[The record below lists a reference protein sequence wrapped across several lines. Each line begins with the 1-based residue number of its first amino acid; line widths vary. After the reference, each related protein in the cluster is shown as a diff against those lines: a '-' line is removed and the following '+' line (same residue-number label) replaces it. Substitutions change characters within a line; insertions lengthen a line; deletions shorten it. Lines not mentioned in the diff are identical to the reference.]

1 MRSRIAVPRGYRLS
15 GVLLLIFAACLV
27 ASCSN
32 QPRAGNAN
40 SSSTSSNKN
49 GGAAPDS
56 RETGAD
62 SSVDIKDPDRFSLS
76 MSISAQEINNE
87 PSSMPTL
94 QFGFTR
100 FDSDRRWTFSLPV
113 PLGQVV
119 YLEKSGLMYL
129 ILSDR
134 KQYVELNSNDLGF
147 QMDRAMT
154 PSAIAN
160 QLKARARAEAL
171 GIELVNGR
179 SARKFRFKSES
190 LTQDGAI
197 YVDIETGLPVRAE
210 VNTSPPSG
218 KPLRIIVEGRDVQLN
233 PDRAIFDVPAGMKKV
248 STQEAKQAIDVFAGI
263 LKSFSDVL
271 SGSASSLPQEPK
283 SIANTNAVRPRR

>member
-1 MRSRIAVPRGYRLS
+1 MSSGIAGPGGYRLTA
-15 GVLLLIFAACLV
+15 VLFLTFAACCA

-40 SSSTSSNKN
+40 SSSTSGNKN
-49 GGAAPDS
+49 GGAPET
-56 RETGAD
+56 RETGTD
-62 SSVDIKDPDRFSLS
+62 SSVDVKDPDRFGLS
-76 MSISAQEINNE
+76 MTISAQEINNE

-94 QFGFTR
+94 QFGFTK
-100 FDSDRRWTFSLPV
+100 FDADRRWTFSLPA

-129 ILSDR
+129 ILTDR
-134 KQYVELNSNDLGF
+134 KQYVELNSNDLGL
-147 QMDRAMT
+147 QMGRAMT

-160 QLKARARAEAL
+160 QLKDRARAEAL
-171 GIELVNGR
+171 GVELVNGR
-179 SARKFRFKSES
+179 SARKFRLKSES
-190 LTQDGAI
+190 QTQDGAI

-210 VNTSPPSG
+210 VNTTPASG
-218 KPLRIIVEGRDVQLN
+218 KPLRIIVEGREVQLN

-248 STQEAKQAIDVFAGI
+248 STQEAKQAIDMFAGI

-271 SGSASSLPQEPK
+271 SGSASSVPQEPK
-283 SIANTNAVRPRR
+283 PIANTNAVRPRR

>member
-1 MRSRIAVPRGYRLS
+1 MSSRIAGPRLYRLTV
-15 GVLLLIFAACLV
+15 VLFLTFAACFV
-27 ASCSN
+27 QSCSN

-40 SSSTSSNKN
+40 SSSTSANKN
-49 GGAAPDS
+49 GGAVPDS
-56 RETGAD
+56 RESGTD

-76 MSISAQEINNE
+76 MTISAQEINNE

-100 FDSDRRWTFSLPV
+100 FDEDRRWTFSLPA

-134 KQYVELNSNDLGF
+134 KQYVELNLNDLGF
-147 QMDRAMT
+147 QMARAMT

-160 QLKARARAEAL
+160 QLKTRARAEAL
-171 GIELVNGR
+171 GVELVNGR

-190 LTQDGAI
+190 QIQDGAI

-210 VNTSPPSG
+210 VNTSPASG
-218 KPLRIIVEGRDVQLN
+218 KPLRIIVEGREIQLN

-248 STQEAKQAIDVFAGI
+248 STQEAKQAIDMFAGI
-263 LKSFSDVL
+263 LNSFSNVL

-283 SIANTNAVRPRR
+283 PIANTNAVRSRR

>member
-1 MRSRIAVPRGYRLS
+1 MSSRIARPRGYRLTAF
-15 GVLLLIFAACLV
+15 LFLTFAACFV

-32 QPRAGNAN
+32 QPRPGNAN
-40 SSSTSSNKN
+40 SSSPSANKSV
-49 GGAAPDS
+49 GATPDS
-56 RETGAD
+56 RDSGND

-76 MSISAQEINNE
+76 MTISAQEINNE

-94 QFGFTR
+94 QFGFTK
-100 FDSDRRWTFSLPV
+100 FDSDRRWTFSLPA

-134 KQYVELNSNDLGF
+134 KQYVELNPNDLGF
-147 QMDRAMT
+147 QMGRAMT

-160 QLKARARAEAL
+160 QLNARARADAL
-171 GIELVNGR
+171 GVELVNGR

-190 LTQDGAI
+190 QIQDGAI

-210 VNTSPPSG
+210 VNTSPRSEE
-218 KPLRIIVEGRDVQLN
+218 R
-233 PDRAIFDVPAGMKKV
+233 
-248 STQEAKQAIDVFAGI
+248 
-263 LKSFSDVL
+263 
-271 SGSASSLPQEPK
+271 
-283 SIANTNAVRPRR
+283 

>member
-1 MRSRIAVPRGYRLS
+1 MSSRIAGSRGYLLTA
-15 GVLLLIFAACLV
+15 VLFLTFAACFA
-27 ASCSN
+27 ASCTN

-40 SSSTSSNKN
+40 SSSTSANKN
-49 GGAAPDS
+49 GGAPES
-56 RETGAD
+56 RETGAA
-62 SSVDIKDPDRFSLS
+62 SSIDIKDPDRFGLS
-76 MSISAQEINNE
+76 MTISAQEINNE

-94 QFGFTR
+94 QFGFTK
-100 FDSDRRWTFSLPV
+100 FDADRRWTFSLPA

-129 ILSDR
+129 ILTDR
-134 KQYVELNSNDLGF
+134 KQYVELNSNDLGL
-147 QMDRAMT
+147 QVGRAMT

-171 GIELVNGR
+171 GVELVNGR

-190 LTQDGAI
+190 QTQDGAI

-210 VNTSPPSG
+210 VNTTPASG
-218 KPLRIIVEGRDVQLN
+218 KPLRIIVEGREVQLN

-248 STQEAKQAIDVFAGI
+248 STQEAKQAIEMFSGI
-263 LKSFSDVL
+263 LKSFSDAL
-271 SGSASSLPQEPK
+271 SGSASLPQEPK
-283 SIANTNAVRPRR
+283 PIANPNAVRPRR

>member
-1 MRSRIAVPRGYRLS
+1 LTAFLF
-15 GVLLLIFAACLV
+15 LTFAACFV

-32 QPRAGNAN
+32 QPRPGNAN
-40 SSSTSSNKN
+40 SSSPSANKSV
-49 GGAAPDS
+49 GATPDS
-56 RETGAD
+56 RDSGND

-76 MSISAQEINNE
+76 MTISAQEINNE

-94 QFGFTR
+94 QFGFTK
-100 FDSDRRWTFSLPV
+100 FDSDRRWTFSLPA

-134 KQYVELNSNDLGF
+134 KQYVELNPNDPGL
-147 QMDRAMT
+147 QMGRAMT

-171 GIELVNGR
+171 GVEVVNGR

-190 LTQDGAI
+190 QIQDGAI

-210 VNTSPPSG
+210 VNTSPASG
-218 KPLRIIVEGRDVQLN
+218 KPLRIIVEGREIQLN
-233 PDRAIFDVPAGMKKV
+233 PDRAIFDVPAAMKKV
-248 STQEAKQAIDVFAGI
+248 STQEAKQALDMFAGI
-263 LKSFSDVL
+263 LKSFSNVL
-271 SGSASSLPQEPK
+271 SGSASSLPEQPK
-283 SIANTNAVRPRR
+283 PIANANAVRPRR

>member
-1 MRSRIAVPRGYRLS
+1 MSSRSAAPRRSLVS
-15 GVLLLIFAACLV
+15 VVLLLTVAACFG

-40 SSSTSSNKN
+40 SSSTSANKN
-49 GGAAPDS
+49 AGAPES
-56 RETGAD
+56 RETRTD
-62 SSVDIKDPDRFSLS
+62 SIVDIKDPDRFSLS
-76 MSISAQEINNE
+76 MTISAQEINNE

-94 QFGFTR
+94 QFGFTK
-100 FDSDRRWTFSLPV
+100 FDSDRRWTFSLPA

-134 KQYVELNSNDLGF
+134 KQYVELNPNDLGF
-147 QMDRAMT
+147 QMGRAMT

-160 QLKARARAEAL
+160 QLKARARTEAL
-171 GIELVNGR
+171 GVELVNGR
-179 SARKFRFKSES
+179 SARKFRFNSES
-190 LTQDGAI
+190 QTEDGAI

-210 VNTSPPSG
+210 VNTRPASG
-218 KPLRIIVEGRDVQLN
+218 KPLRIIVEGREVQLN

-248 STQEAKQAIDVFAGI
+248 STQEAKPPMDMFAGI
-263 LKSFSDVL
+263 LKSFSNVL
-271 SGSASSLPQEPK
+271 SGSASLPQEPK